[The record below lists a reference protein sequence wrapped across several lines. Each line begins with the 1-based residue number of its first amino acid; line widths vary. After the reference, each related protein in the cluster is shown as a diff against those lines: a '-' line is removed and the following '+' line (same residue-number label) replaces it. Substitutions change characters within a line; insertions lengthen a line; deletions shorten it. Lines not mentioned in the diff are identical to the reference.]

1 MLNTLIR
8 QLEKMRDDGTELVG
22 GTLVY
27 MKDGETKFIII
38 DPARKTVNH
47 WSKINFK

>member
-1 MLNTLIR
+1 MLDTLIR

-27 MKDGETKFIII
+27 IKDGETKFIII

>member
-1 MLNTLIR
+1 MLDTLIH
-8 QLEKMRDDGTELVG
+8 QLEKMRDDDAELVG

-47 WSKINFK
+47 

>member
-1 MLNTLIR
+1 MLDTLIH
-8 QLEKMRDDGTELVG
+8 QLEKMRNDSTELVG

>member
-1 MLNTLIR
+1 MLDTLIH
-8 QLEKMRDDGTELVG
+8 QLEKMRDDGAELVG

-38 DPARKTVNH
+38 DPARKTVSH

>member
-1 MLNTLIR
+1 MLDTLIR
-8 QLEKMRDDGTELVG
+8 QLEKLRDDGTELVG

-27 MKDGETKFIII
+27 KKDDEIKFIII

>member
-1 MLNTLIR
+1 MLDTLIR

-27 MKDGETKFIII
+27 MKVAKL
-38 DPARKTVNH
+38 NL
-47 WSKINFK
+47 